1 VLLLVLLTKKSD
13 LIQIIVGVKI
23 MVLVNTFIIVIGL
36 YVSCMNWLIFIN
48 NDILKNKSSSYGL
61 FIGGILLYI
70 GISNL
75 PDPYNQYPYLG
86 FLIDF
91 GCIPWLLVGLGFKII
106 KYCRE

>member
-1 VLLLVLLTKKSD
+1 M
-13 LIQIIVGVKI
+13 IVGVNI
-23 MVLVNTFIIVIGL
+23 MILIITFIIAIGM

-70 GISNL
+70 GISKL
-75 PDPYNQYPYLG
+75 PDPYNQYSYLG

-91 GCIPWLLVGLGFKII
+91 GCIPWLLVGLVFKII